1 MENLCWGAPIL
12 PGKLEQW
19 HRFHDEMQGARREE
33 HAASRREMGIHR
45 EVVSPM
51 ETPDVAFVSLYHEAE
66 GLGKAFHVLAT
77 SESPYLQW
85 FRKQI
90 AEIHG
95 LTPEMLLGPPPSKLI
110 MDWQG

>member
-1 MENLCWGAPIL
+1 
-12 PGKLEQW
+12 
-19 HRFHDEMQGARREE
+19 
-33 HAASRREMGIHR
+33 
-45 EVVSPM
+45 
-51 ETPDVAFVSLYHEAE
+51 
-66 GLGKAFHVLAT
+66 VLAT

-95 LTPEMLLGPPPSKLI
+95 LTPEMLLGPPPSKLM